1 MFQSV
6 NDPLD
11 IVAQG
16 ASSYIESSEQLSKEE
31 KKLWISYIKRWHEN
45 VRWKRTLLN
54 LRESM
59 ANAGCGHYLP
69 CGMKDLTD
77 KELSEYFNQK

>member
-31 KKLWISYIKRWHEN
+31 KKL
-45 VRWKRTLLN
+45 
-54 LRESM
+54 
-59 ANAGCGHYLP
+59 
-69 CGMKDLTD
+69 
-77 KELSEYFNQK
+77 